1 MNSVSKEQQQGGTPS
16 FDDIPPYERIMRER
30 AAAAAKEKEAAA
42 QAAAQDAKSDQESR
56 GQWATRPMAAQTATA
71 AKRPQRKD
79 DDHPATL
86 AEAAAKRAEAR
97 QKAAQ
102 AAKARQ
108 AAMQAEREAQL
119 AEEAARKAEAASA
132 PQAQAVASEAQ
143 DVRADKAAE
152 EAAAAK
158 TAEAAEP
165 APKSKRPAPVAASK
179 KEKKSRARR
188 EEPAKRGRHHRR
200 RFPWVAVIMLV
211 CIAVV
216 VLAVTQ
222 IGRNWLVPA
231 NANDTQIV
239 EVEIPEGTPVSTMG
253 DILEEQGLIRSSS
266 AFSLLVRVQGAA
278 ANLQAG
284 VHDLSPSMTMPEIVA
299 ALQEGAEEAGMLK
312 VTVNEGLTVDQI
324 AEVVADS
331 TSYSAED
338 FLNLMTNQEFLAQL
352 VQQYPILTDSYNN
365 PNVRYVL
372 EGYLFPATYDVAQ
385 GETLESLVTQMVDK
399 TNEVLSK
406 YQVDIDAS
414 SYSLQDIMSIASL
427 VEKEGQTTEDRKLI
441 AGVFHNRLEQ
451 GMPIQSD
458 ISVLYALGTHK
469 EMVTYD
475 DLEVDS
481 PYNLYTNAG
490 LPPGPMNS
498 PSEDAIAA
506 ALEPT
511 DNDYLYF
518 YANLKTGEVFYTDN
532 YEQHQ
537 AWAQEYEET
546 GDIQG

>member
-1 MNSVSKEQQQGGTPS
+1 MSKEQQQGGTPS

-132 PQAQAVASEAQ
+132 PQAVASEAQ

-158 TAEAAEP
+158 TAEAAGP
-165 APKSKRPAPVAASK
+165 AAKTKRPAPVAASK

-299 ALQEGAEEAGMLK
+299 ALQEGTEEAGMLK

-338 FLNLMTNQEFLAQL
+338 FLNLMSNQEFLAQL

-406 YQVDIDAS
+406 YQADIDAS

-441 AGVFHNRLEQ
+441 AGVFYNRLEQ

-518 YANLKTGEVFYTDN
+518 YANLKTGEVFYTDD

>member
-1 MNSVSKEQQQGGTPS
+1 MSKEQQQGGRPS

-132 PQAQAVASEAQ
+132 LQAQAVASEAQ

-165 APKSKRPAPVAASK
+165 AAKTKRPAPVAASK

-338 FLNLMTNQEFLAQL
+338 FLNLMSNQEFLAQL

-406 YQVDIDAS
+406 YQADIDAS

-441 AGVFHNRLEQ
+441 AGVFYNRLEQ

>member
-1 MNSVSKEQQQGGTPS
+1 MSKEQQQGGTPS

-42 QAAAQDAKSDQESR
+42 QAAAQDAKSDQESG

-132 PQAQAVASEAQ
+132 RQAQAVASEAQ

-165 APKSKRPAPVAASK
+165 AAKTKRPAPVAAST

-406 YQVDIDAS
+406 YQADIDAS

-441 AGVFHNRLEQ
+441 AGVFYNRLEQ

-518 YANLKTGEVFYTDN
+518 YANLKTGEVFYTDD

>member
-1 MNSVSKEQQQGGTPS
+1 MSKEQQQGGAPS

-42 QAAAQDAKSDQESR
+42 QAAAQDAKSDQEPA

-132 PQAQAVASEAQ
+132 PQAAASEAQ

-158 TAEAAEP
+158 TAEAAGP
-165 APKSKRPAPVAASK
+165 AAKTKRPAPVAASK
-179 KEKKSRARR
+179 KEKKSRAHR

-338 FLNLMTNQEFLAQL
+338 FLNLMSNQEFLAQL

-406 YQVDIDAS
+406 YQADIDAS

-441 AGVFHNRLEQ
+441 AGVFYNRLEQ

-518 YANLKTGEVFYTDN
+518 YANLKTGEVFYTDD

>member
-1 MNSVSKEQQQGGTPS
+1 MSKEQQQGGRPS

-132 PQAQAVASEAQ
+132 PQAAASEAQ

-165 APKSKRPAPVAASK
+165 AAKTKRPAPVAASK

-299 ALQEGAEEAGMLK
+299 ALQEGAEEAGLLK

-338 FLNLMTNQEFLAQL
+338 FLNLMSNQEFLAQL

-406 YQVDIDAS
+406 YQADIDAS

-441 AGVFHNRLEQ
+441 AGVFYNRLEQ

-518 YANLKTGEVFYTDN
+518 YANLKTGEVFYTDD

>member
-1 MNSVSKEQQQGGTPS
+1 MSKEQQQGGRPS

-30 AAAAAKEKEAAA
+30 AAAAAKEKEAA

-132 PQAQAVASEAQ
+132 PQAQAVASEAR

-165 APKSKRPAPVAASK
+165 AAKTKRPAPVAASK

-338 FLNLMTNQEFLAQL
+338 FLNLMSNQEFLAQL

-406 YQVDIDAS
+406 YQADIDAS

-441 AGVFHNRLEQ
+441 AGVFYNRLEQ

-518 YANLKTGEVFYTDN
+518 YANLKTGEVFYTAD

>member
-1 MNSVSKEQQQGGTPS
+1 MSKEQQQGGRPS

-30 AAAAAKEKEAAA
+30 AAAAAKEKEAAT

-132 PQAQAVASEAQ
+132 PQAQAAASEAQ

-165 APKSKRPAPVAASK
+165 AAKTKRPAPVAASK

-299 ALQEGAEEAGMLK
+299 TLQEGAEEAGILK

-406 YQVDIDAS
+406 YQADIDAS

-441 AGVFHNRLEQ
+441 AGVFYNRLEQ

-518 YANLKTGEVFYTDN
+518 YANLKTGEVFYTDD

>member
-1 MNSVSKEQQQGGTPS
+1 MSKEQQQGGQPS

-30 AAAAAKEKEAAA
+30 AAAAAKEKEAA

-56 GQWATRPMAAQTATA
+56 DQWATRPMAAQTATA

-132 PQAQAVASEAQ
+132 PQAAASEAQ

-165 APKSKRPAPVAASK
+165 AAKTKRPAPVAASK

-299 ALQEGAEEAGMLK
+299 ALQEGAEEAGLLK

-338 FLNLMTNQEFLAQL
+338 FLNLMSNQEFLAQL

-406 YQVDIDAS
+406 YQADIDAS

-441 AGVFHNRLEQ
+441 AGVFYNRLEQ

>member
-1 MNSVSKEQQQGGTPS
+1 MSKEQQQGGTPS

-42 QAAAQDAKSDQESR
+42 QAAAQDAKSDQEPR
-56 GQWATRPMAAQTATA
+56 DQWATRPMAAQTATA

-132 PQAQAVASEAQ
+132 RQAQAAASKAQ

-165 APKSKRPAPVAASK
+165 APKTKRPAPVAASK

-299 ALQEGAEEAGMLK
+299 ALQEGAEEAGLLK

-338 FLNLMTNQEFLAQL
+338 FLNLMSNQEFLAQL

-406 YQVDIDAS
+406 YQADIDAS

-441 AGVFHNRLEQ
+441 AGVFYNRLEQ

>member
-1 MNSVSKEQQQGGTPS
+1 MSKEQQQGGTPS

-56 GQWATRPMAAQTATA
+56 DQWATRPMAAQTATA

-158 TAEAAEP
+158 TAEAAGP
-165 APKSKRPAPVAASK
+165 AAKTKRPAPVAASK

-338 FLNLMTNQEFLAQL
+338 FLNLMSNQEFLAQL

-406 YQVDIDAS
+406 YQADIDAS

-441 AGVFHNRLEQ
+441 AGVFYNRLEQ

>member
-1 MNSVSKEQQQGGTPS
+1 MSKEQQQGGRPS

-30 AAAAAKEKEAAA
+30 AAAAAREKEAA
-42 QAAAQDAKSDQESR
+42 QAAAQDAKSAQEPG

-165 APKSKRPAPVAASK
+165 APKTKRPAPVAASK

-188 EEPAKRGRHHRR
+188 EEPAKRGRQHRR

-338 FLNLMTNQEFLAQL
+338 FLNLMSNQEFLAQL

-406 YQVDIDAS
+406 YQADIDAS

-441 AGVFHNRLEQ
+441 AGVFYNRLEQ

-518 YANLKTGEVFYTDN
+518 YANLKTGEVFYTDD

>member
-1 MNSVSKEQQQGGTPS
+1 MSKEQQQGGTPS

-119 AEEAARKAEAASA
+119 AEEAAHKAEAASA
-132 PQAQAVASEAQ
+132 PQAVASEAQ

-165 APKSKRPAPVAASK
+165 AAKTKRPAPVAASK

-338 FLNLMTNQEFLAQL
+338 FLNLMSNQEFLAQL

-406 YQVDIDAS
+406 YQADIDAS

-441 AGVFHNRLEQ
+441 AGVFYNRLEQ

-518 YANLKTGEVFYTDN
+518 YANLKTGEVFYTDD

>member
-1 MNSVSKEQQQGGTPS
+1 MSKEQQQGDTPS

-42 QAAAQDAKSDQESR
+42 QAAAQDAKSDQELR

-79 DDHPATL
+79 DDRPATL

-132 PQAQAVASEAQ
+132 PQAQAAASEAQ

-165 APKSKRPAPVAASK
+165 APKTKRPAPVAASK

-266 AFSLLVRVQGAA
+266 AFSLLVRVQGVA

-299 ALQEGAEEAGMLK
+299 ALQEGAEEAGLLK

-406 YQVDIDAS
+406 YQADIDAS

-441 AGVFHNRLEQ
+441 AGVFYNRLEQ

>member
-1 MNSVSKEQQQGGTPS
+1 MSKEQQQGGTPS

-30 AAAAAKEKEAAA
+30 AAAATKEKEAAA
-42 QAAAQDAKSDQESR
+42 QAAAQDAKSDQEAR

-132 PQAQAVASEAQ
+132 RQAQAAVSEAQ

-165 APKSKRPAPVAASK
+165 AAKTKRPAPVAASK

-299 ALQEGAEEAGMLK
+299 ALQEGAEEAGLLK

-338 FLNLMTNQEFLAQL
+338 FLNLMSNQEFLAQL

-406 YQVDIDAS
+406 YQADIDAS

-441 AGVFHNRLEQ
+441 AGVFYNRLEQ

>member
-1 MNSVSKEQQQGGTPS
+1 MSKEQQQGGTPS

-56 GQWATRPMAAQTATA
+56 DQWATRPMAAQTATA

-132 PQAQAVASEAQ
+132 RQAQAVASEAQ

-165 APKSKRPAPVAASK
+165 AAKTKRPAPVAASK

-338 FLNLMTNQEFLAQL
+338 FLNLMSNQEFLAQL

-406 YQVDIDAS
+406 YQADIDAS

-441 AGVFHNRLEQ
+441 AGVFYNRLEQ

-518 YANLKTGEVFYTDN
+518 YANLKTGEVFYTDD

>member
-1 MNSVSKEQQQGGTPS
+1 MSKEQQQGGQPS

-143 DVRADKAAE
+143 NVRADKAAE

-158 TAEAAEP
+158 TAEAEEA
-165 APKSKRPAPVAASK
+165 AAKTKRPAPVAASK

-188 EEPAKRGRHHRR
+188 EEPAQRGRHHRR
-200 RFPWVAVIMLV
+200 RFPWMAVIMLV
-211 CIAVV
+211 CIVV

-406 YQVDIDAS
+406 YQADIDAS

-441 AGVFHNRLEQ
+441 AGVFYNRLEQ

-481 PYNLYTNAG
+481 PYNLYTPAG

-518 YANLKTGEVFYTDN
+518 YANLKTGEVFYTDD

>member
-1 MNSVSKEQQQGGTPS
+1 MSKEQQQGGTPS

-42 QAAAQDAKSDQESR
+42 QAAAQDAKSDQEAR

-132 PQAQAVASEAQ
+132 PQAQAVASEAR

-165 APKSKRPAPVAASK
+165 AAKTKRPAPVAASK

-299 ALQEGAEEAGMLK
+299 ALQEGAEEAGLLK

-406 YQVDIDAS
+406 YQADIDAS

-441 AGVFHNRLEQ
+441 AGVFYNRLEQ

-518 YANLKTGEVFYTDN
+518 YANLKTGEVFYTDD

>member
-1 MNSVSKEQQQGGTPS
+1 MSKEQQQGGTPS

-42 QAAAQDAKSDQESR
+42 QAAAQDAKSDQEPA

-132 PQAQAVASEAQ
+132 PQAQAAASEAQ

-152 EAAAAK
+152 PAAK
-158 TAEAAEP
+158 I
-165 APKSKRPAPVAASK
+165 KRPAPVAASK

-299 ALQEGAEEAGMLK
+299 ALQEGAEEAGLLK

-338 FLNLMTNQEFLAQL
+338 FLNLMSNQEFLAQL

-406 YQVDIDAS
+406 YQADIDAS

-441 AGVFHNRLEQ
+441 AGVFYNRLEQ

>member
-1 MNSVSKEQQQGGTPS
+1 MSKEQQQGGTPS

-42 QAAAQDAKSDQESR
+42 QAAAQDAKSDREPG

-132 PQAQAVASEAQ
+132 PQAVASETQ

-158 TAEAAEP
+158 TAEAAE
-165 APKSKRPAPVAASK
+165 AAAKTKRPAPVAASK

-338 FLNLMTNQEFLAQL
+338 FLNLMSNQEFLAQL

-406 YQVDIDAS
+406 YQADIDAS

-441 AGVFHNRLEQ
+441 AGVFYNRLEQ

-518 YANLKTGEVFYTDN
+518 YANLKTGEVFYTDD

>member
-1 MNSVSKEQQQGGTPS
+1 MSKEQQQGGTPS

-132 PQAQAVASEAQ
+132 PQAAASEAQ

-165 APKSKRPAPVAASK
+165 AAKTKRPAPVAASK

-299 ALQEGAEEAGMLK
+299 ALQEGAEEAGLLK

-338 FLNLMTNQEFLAQL
+338 FLNLMSNQEFLAQL

-406 YQVDIDAS
+406 YQADIDAS

-441 AGVFHNRLEQ
+441 AGVFYNRLEQ

>member
-1 MNSVSKEQQQGGTPS
+1 MSKEQQQGGRPS

-132 PQAQAVASEAQ
+132 PQAAASEAQ

-158 TAEAAEP
+158 TAEAAGP
-165 APKSKRPAPVAASK
+165 AAKTKRPAPVAASK

-338 FLNLMTNQEFLAQL
+338 FLNLMSNQEFLAQL

-406 YQVDIDAS
+406 YQADIDAS

-441 AGVFHNRLEQ
+441 AGVFYNRLEQ

-518 YANLKTGEVFYTDN
+518 YANLKTGEVFYTDD

>member
-1 MNSVSKEQQQGGTPS
+1 MSKEQQQGGTPS

-30 AAAAAKEKEAAA
+30 AAAAAKEKEAAT

-132 PQAQAVASEAQ
+132 PQAQAAASEAR

-165 APKSKRPAPVAASK
+165 AAKTKRPAPVAASK

-406 YQVDIDAS
+406 YQADIDAS

-427 VEKEGQTTEDRKLI
+427 VEKEGQTTKDRKLI
-441 AGVFHNRLEQ
+441 AGVFYNRLEQ

-518 YANLKTGEVFYTDN
+518 YANLKTGEVFYTDD

>member
-1 MNSVSKEQQQGGTPS
+1 MSKEQQQGGRPS

-132 PQAQAVASEAQ
+132 RQAQAVASEAQ
-143 DVRADKAAE
+143 NVRADKAAE
-152 EAAAAK
+152 EAAAAQ

-165 APKSKRPAPVAASK
+165 AAKTKRPAPVAASK

-299 ALQEGAEEAGMLK
+299 ALQEGAEEAGLLK

-406 YQVDIDAS
+406 YQADIDAS

-441 AGVFHNRLEQ
+441 AGVFYNRLEQ

-518 YANLKTGEVFYTDN
+518 YANLKTGEVFYTDD

>member
-1 MNSVSKEQQQGGTPS
+1 MSKEQQQGGTPS

-42 QAAAQDAKSDQESR
+42 QAAAQDAKSDQEAR

-132 PQAQAVASEAQ
+132 RQAQAVASEAQ

-165 APKSKRPAPVAASK
+165 APKTKRPAPVAASK

-284 VHDLSPSMTMPEIVA
+284 VHDLAPSMTMPEIVA

-338 FLNLMTNQEFLAQL
+338 FLNLMSNQEFLAQL

-406 YQVDIDAS
+406 YQADIDAS

-441 AGVFHNRLEQ
+441 AGVFYNRLEQ

>member
-1 MNSVSKEQQQGGTPS
+1 MSKEQQQGGTPS

-42 QAAAQDAKSDQESR
+42 QAAAQDAKSDQESG

-132 PQAQAVASEAQ
+132 SQAAASKAR

-165 APKSKRPAPVAASK
+165 AAKTKRPAPVAASK

-299 ALQEGAEEAGMLK
+299 ALQEGAEEAGLLK

-406 YQVDIDAS
+406 YQADIDAS

-441 AGVFHNRLEQ
+441 AGVFYNRLEQ

-518 YANLKTGEVFYTDN
+518 YANLKTGEVFYTDD

>member
-1 MNSVSKEQQQGGTPS
+1 MSKEQQQGGTPS

-42 QAAAQDAKSDQESR
+42 QAAAQDAKSDQEPR

-158 TAEAAEP
+158 TAEAVEP
-165 APKSKRPAPVAASK
+165 AAKTKRPAPVAASK

-406 YQVDIDAS
+406 YQADIDAS

-441 AGVFHNRLEQ
+441 AGVFYNRLEQ

-518 YANLKTGEVFYTDN
+518 YANLKTGEVFYTDD

>member
-1 MNSVSKEQQQGGTPS
+1 MSKEQQQGGTPS
-16 FDDIPPYERIMRER
+16 FDDIQPYERIMRER

-165 APKSKRPAPVAASK
+165 AAKTKRPAPVAASK

-200 RFPWVAVIMLV
+200 RFPWMAVIMLV

-406 YQVDIDAS
+406 YQADIDAS

-441 AGVFHNRLEQ
+441 AGVFYNRLEQ

-518 YANLKTGEVFYTDN
+518 YANLKTGEVFYTDD

>member
-1 MNSVSKEQQQGGTPS
+1 MSKEQQQGGRPS

-132 PQAQAVASEAQ
+132 PQAVASEAQ

-165 APKSKRPAPVAASK
+165 AAKTKRPAPVAASK

-299 ALQEGAEEAGMLK
+299 ALQEGAEEAGLLK

-338 FLNLMTNQEFLAQL
+338 FLNLMSNQEFLAQL

-406 YQVDIDAS
+406 YQADIDAS

-441 AGVFHNRLEQ
+441 AGVFYNRLEQ

-518 YANLKTGEVFYTDN
+518 YANLKTGEVFYTDD

>member
-1 MNSVSKEQQQGGTPS
+1 MSKEQQQGGTPS

-165 APKSKRPAPVAASK
+165 AAKTKRPAPVAASK

-200 RFPWVAVIMLV
+200 RFPWMAVIMLV

-406 YQVDIDAS
+406 YQADIDAS

-441 AGVFHNRLEQ
+441 AGVFYNRLEQ

>member
-1 MNSVSKEQQQGGTPS
+1 MSKEQQQGGTPS

-132 PQAQAVASEAQ
+132 RQAQAVASEAQ

-165 APKSKRPAPVAASK
+165 AAKTKRPAPVAASK

-406 YQVDIDAS
+406 YQADIDAS

-441 AGVFHNRLEQ
+441 AGVFYNRLEQ

>member
-1 MNSVSKEQQQGGTPS
+1 MSKEQQQGGRPS

-132 PQAQAVASEAQ
+132 PQAVASEAQ

-165 APKSKRPAPVAASK
+165 APKTKRPAPVAASK

-338 FLNLMTNQEFLAQL
+338 FLNLMSNQEFLAQL

-406 YQVDIDAS
+406 YQADIDAS

-441 AGVFHNRLEQ
+441 AGVFYNRLEQ

>member
-1 MNSVSKEQQQGGTPS
+1 MSKEQQQGGTPS

-165 APKSKRPAPVAASK
+165 AAKTKRPAPVAASK

-406 YQVDIDAS
+406 YQADIDAS

-441 AGVFHNRLEQ
+441 AGVFYNRLEQ

-518 YANLKTGEVFYTDN
+518 YANLKTGEVFYTDD

>member
-1 MNSVSKEQQQGGTPS
+1 MSKEQQQGGTPS

-30 AAAAAKEKEAAA
+30 AAAAAKEKEAAT

-56 GQWATRPMAAQTATA
+56 GQWATRPMAAQTAAA

-132 PQAQAVASEAQ
+132 SQAQAVASEAQ

-165 APKSKRPAPVAASK
+165 AAKTKRPAPVAASK

-200 RFPWVAVIMLV
+200 RFPWMAVIMLV

-338 FLNLMTNQEFLAQL
+338 FLNLMSNQEFLAQL

-406 YQVDIDAS
+406 YQADIDAS

-441 AGVFHNRLEQ
+441 AGVFYNRLEQ

>member
-1 MNSVSKEQQQGGTPS
+1 MSKEQQQGGRPS

-56 GQWATRPMAAQTATA
+56 GPWATRPMAAQTATA

-79 DDHPATL
+79 DDRPATL

-119 AEEAARKAEAASA
+119 AEEAARKAEAAIA
-132 PQAQAVASEAQ
+132 PQAAASEAQ

-158 TAEAAEP
+158 TAEAAGP
-165 APKSKRPAPVAASK
+165 AAKTKRPAPVAASR

-299 ALQEGAEEAGMLK
+299 ALQEGAEEAGLLK

-338 FLNLMTNQEFLAQL
+338 FLNLMSNQEFLAQL

-406 YQVDIDAS
+406 YQADIDAS

-441 AGVFHNRLEQ
+441 AGVFYNRLEQ

>member
-1 MNSVSKEQQQGGTPS
+1 MSKEQQQGGTPS

-42 QAAAQDAKSDQESR
+42 QAAAQDAKSDQELS

-132 PQAQAVASEAQ
+132 PQAAASEAQ

-165 APKSKRPAPVAASK
+165 APKTKRPAPVAASK

-299 ALQEGAEEAGMLK
+299 ALQEGAEEAGLLK

-338 FLNLMTNQEFLAQL
+338 FLNLMSNQEFLAQL

-406 YQVDIDAS
+406 YQADIDAS

-441 AGVFHNRLEQ
+441 AGVFYNRLEQ

-518 YANLKTGEVFYTDN
+518 YANLKTGEVFYTDD

>member
-1 MNSVSKEQQQGGTPS
+1 MSKEQQQGGTPS

-42 QAAAQDAKSDQESR
+42 QAAAQDVKSDQEPR
-56 GQWATRPMAAQTATA
+56 DQWATRPMAAQTATA
-71 AKRPQRKD
+71 AKRPPIKD

-132 PQAQAVASEAQ
+132 PQAQATASEAQ

-165 APKSKRPAPVAASK
+165 AAKTKRPAPVAASK
-179 KEKKSRARR
+179 KEKKSRSRR

-231 NANDTQIV
+231 NADDTQIV

-253 DILEEQGLIRSSS
+253 DMLEEQGLIRSSS

-406 YQVDIDAS
+406 YQADIDAS

-441 AGVFHNRLEQ
+441 AGVFYNRLEQ

>member
-1 MNSVSKEQQQGGTPS
+1 MSKEQQQGGQPS

-30 AAAAAKEKEAAA
+30 AAAAAKEKEAA

-56 GQWATRPMAAQTATA
+56 DQWATRPMAAQTATA

-132 PQAQAVASEAQ
+132 RQAQAAASEAQ

-165 APKSKRPAPVAASK
+165 APKTKRPAPVAASK

-200 RFPWVAVIMLV
+200 RFPWMAVIMLV

-338 FLNLMTNQEFLAQL
+338 FLNLMSNQEFLAQL

-406 YQVDIDAS
+406 YQADIDAS

-441 AGVFHNRLEQ
+441 AGVFYNRLEQ

-518 YANLKTGEVFYTDN
+518 YANLKTGEVFYTDD

>member
-1 MNSVSKEQQQGGTPS
+1 MSKEQQQGGQPS

-42 QAAAQDAKSDQESR
+42 QAAAQDAKSDQEPA
-56 GQWATRPMAAQTATA
+56 GQWATRPMAAQTAAA

-132 PQAQAVASEAQ
+132 PQARAVASEAQ

-165 APKSKRPAPVAASK
+165 AAKTKRPAPVAASK

-299 ALQEGAEEAGMLK
+299 ALQEGAEEAGLLK

-338 FLNLMTNQEFLAQL
+338 FLNLMSNQEFLAQL

-406 YQVDIDAS
+406 YQADIDAS

-441 AGVFHNRLEQ
+441 AGVFYNRLEQ

-518 YANLKTGEVFYTDN
+518 YANLKTGEVFYTDD

>member
-1 MNSVSKEQQQGGTPS
+1 MSKEQQQGGQPS

-56 GQWATRPMAAQTATA
+56 DQWATRPMAAQTATA

-132 PQAQAVASEAQ
+132 RQAQAVASEAQ

-165 APKSKRPAPVAASK
+165 AAKTKRPAPVAASK

-406 YQVDIDAS
+406 YQADIDAS

-441 AGVFHNRLEQ
+441 AGVFYNRLEQ

>member
-1 MNSVSKEQQQGGTPS
+1 MSKEEQQGGTPS

-42 QAAAQDAKSDQESR
+42 QAAAQDAKSDQEPA

-165 APKSKRPAPVAASK
+165 AAKTKRPAPVAASK

-299 ALQEGAEEAGMLK
+299 ALQEGAEEAGLLK

-338 FLNLMTNQEFLAQL
+338 FLNLMSNQEFLAQL

-406 YQVDIDAS
+406 YQADIDAS

-441 AGVFHNRLEQ
+441 AGVFYNRLEQ